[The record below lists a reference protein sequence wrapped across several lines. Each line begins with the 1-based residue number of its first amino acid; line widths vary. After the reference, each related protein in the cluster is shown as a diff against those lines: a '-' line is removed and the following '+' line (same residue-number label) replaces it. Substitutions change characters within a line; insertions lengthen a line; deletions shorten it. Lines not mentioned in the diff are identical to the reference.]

1 MCLKKKKKRQTE
13 KKAKLVISSVQHCGV
28 LLGCRAIFVLKKR
41 KTDRQT
47 DRQTDRKKAKLV
59 ISSVELGV
67 QHCGVLLACR
77 AAAVCGNLSFPVACA
92 AAGWLIKSLAQVE
105 AH

>member
-1 MCLKKKKKRQTE
+1 MKDGKTDRKKVKP
-13 KKAKLVISSVQHCGV
+13 VISSVELGVQHCDV

-41 KTDRQT
+41 KTDRQ
-47 DRQTDRKKAKLV
+47 KKAELV

-67 QHCGVLLACR
+67 QHCGVLLGCR
-77 AAAVCGNLSFPVACA
+77 AEAVCGNLSFPVACA

>member
-1 MCLKKKKKRQTE
+1 MMFCWVAEQSLCLKKE
-13 KKAKLVISSVQHCGV
+13 
-28 LLGCRAIFVLKKR
+28 
-41 KTDRQT
+41 RQT
-47 DRQTDRKKAKLV
+47 DRQKKAELV

-67 QHCGVLLACR
+67 QHCGVLLGCR